1 MCFLFNI
8 TLKQVIPKNSNI
20 FKNYQI
26 GYKYSNVPCV
36 FCGFTWHA
44 FIKELISQTVRHMAH
59 LRFDPL
65 KALKVAHKAK
75 CCELRLHNQAKQYD

>member
-1 MCFLFNI
+1 MYFFYVQYYAKTGNTEKFC
-8 TLKQVIPKNSNI
+8 
-20 FKNYQI
+20 
-26 GYKYSNVPCV
+26 YKYSNFLCV
-36 FCGFTWHA
+36 FCGFTWHT
-44 FIKELISQTVRHMAH
+44 FIKELISQTVHHMAH